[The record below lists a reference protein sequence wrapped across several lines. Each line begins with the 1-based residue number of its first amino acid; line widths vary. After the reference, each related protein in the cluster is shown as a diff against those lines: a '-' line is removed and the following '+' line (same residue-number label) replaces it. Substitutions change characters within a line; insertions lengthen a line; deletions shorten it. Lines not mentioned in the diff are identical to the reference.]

1 MTNRNR
7 ASSAQRWRRL
17 SLLSLVLAACGQT
30 RPMLEREPLVVAP
43 KYKLREIM
51 LSVGNQTVPFVLG
64 TSGRSP
70 SIPPEVA
77 QRAHLYIRDH
87 SKLGSSASSR
97 LYYVDYD
104 GQIHAD
110 LVAYSIPVRFPSGQ
124 SAKLDLQVFTMAGGD
139 AQTGALSLQDLV
151 NSGYAFTL
159 DLSKD
164 ELLVADNVAAV
175 AAFRAEHPDAQ
186 AVEFRSCGPARS
198 VAVEINGVK
207 TWLQLSTA
215 STATFL
221 NRRSPV
227 LATMTS
233 TKGKIGQ
240 VGGSMSHIPGLLL
253 GQMALHL
260 AGREFQADAVVLP
273 TVSDC
278 KDFEGELGM
287 DVLQYCSFVWSE
299 DALWMSCA
307 P

>member
-1 MTNRNR
+1 M
-7 ASSAQRWRRL
+7 
-17 SLLSLVLAACGQT
+17 LV
-30 RPMLEREPLVVAP
+30 REPLVTAP
-43 KYKLREIM
+43 PYNLREIM
-51 LSVGNQTVPFVLG
+51 LRVGNQTVPFVLG
-64 TSGRSP
+64 TSGRSA
-70 SIPPEVA
+70 SIPLEVA

-87 SKLGSSASSR
+87 SKLGNSASSR
-97 LYYVDYD
+97 LYYIDYD

-110 LVAYSIPVRFPSGQ
+110 LVAYSTPVWFPSGQ
-124 SAKLDLQVFTMAGGD
+124 SAKLDLQVFTIAGRD
-139 AQTGALSLQDLV
+139 AQTGSLSLQDLV

-164 ELLVADNVAAV
+164 ELLVADNAAAV

-221 NRRSPV
+221 TRKSPV
-227 LATMTS
+227 LATMTT

-240 VGGSMSHIPGLLL
+240 IGGSFSHIPGLHL
-253 GQMALHL
+253 GPMALQL

-287 DVLQYCSFVWSE
+287 DVLQHCSFVWSE
-299 DALWMSCA
+299 DALWMSC
-307 P
+307 PP